1 MSFNMTNKENEELKK
16 QEKVA
21 SESHVTSP
29 NSGSLDKA
37 LDELDKI
44 VKVFGSKDFPKK
56 IAKIY
61 IKGAGKPMGKWSFGN
76 QMLVLLG
83 NSEDA
88 RGFKQWGS
96 VGRHVIKGRK
106 AIRILAPKM
115 VMIDEKDK
123 ITKKKTGKKF
133 PVCVGFNAIPVF
145 RYEDTEGT
153 PLKEYKPKQLPPL
166 IGVAEKWGVKVRY
179 DDTSIMGENG
189 SYSPSNKEIRL
200 CVEEMD
206 TFFHELAHLAHMKID
221 GKLKMGQDPEQEAI
235 AQLTACVLSKM
246 YGYDAMTYTFNYISS
261 YSKSIEG
268 EGGNRPLKVGKM
280 CFKVMK
286 KVQQI
291 LECILD
297 QKELN
302 EDKKSMINNQK
313 EVNVK

>member
-1 MSFNMTNKENEELKK
+1 MTNKENEELKK

-61 IKGAGKPMGKWSFGN
+61 IKGAGKPMSKWSFGN

-88 RGFKQWGS
+88 RGFKQWGA

-106 AIRILAPKM
+106 AIRILAPNMIM
-115 VMIDEKDK
+115 VDETDDYG
-123 ITKKKTGKKF
+123 KKTGNKF
-133 PVCVGFNAIPVF
+133 PICVGFRAIPVF
-145 RYEDTEGT
+145 RYEDTEGS

-166 IGVAEKWGVKVRY
+166 IDVAEKWGVKVRY
-179 DDTSIMGENG
+179 DDTSMGENG
-189 SYSPSNKEIRL
+189 SYSPSRKEIRL

-206 TFFHELAHLAHMKID
+206 TLFHELAHLAHMKID
-221 GKLKMGQDPEQEAI
+221 GKLKQGQDPEQEAI
-235 AQLTACVLSKM
+235 AQLSACVLSKL
-246 YGYDAMTYTFNYISS
+246 YGYNAMTYTFNYISS

-268 EGGNRPLKVGKM
+268 EGGNRSLKVGKM

-291 LECILD
+291 LELILSEKSNMEN
-297 QKELN
+297 QN
-302 EDKKSMINNQK
+302 EVMEK
-313 EVNVK
+313 